1 MINSYSVGGDIDAW
15 CTKCKLEL
23 GHTITALVDN
33 LPKKV
38 KCNTCSAQHIFRAK
52 PFKRSRTK
60 QNSSARKSRAK
71 EATYQEYLSRLTG
84 GDPANSTKYNIKGN
98 FIKDEIIDHLSF
110 GIGIV
115 LSVINF
121 NKINILFNCHL
132 KFEELFIF
140 TISTATKNTWSA
152 AYTYFF
158 HK

>member
-60 QNSSARKSRAK
+60 QNSSARKSRA
-71 EATYQEYLSRLTG
+71 
-84 GDPANSTKYNIKGN
+84 I
-98 FIKDEIIDHLSF
+98 
-110 GIGIV
+110 
-115 LSVINF
+115 
-121 NKINILFNCHL
+121 
-132 KFEELFIF
+132 
-140 TISTATKNTWSA
+140 
-152 AYTYFF
+152 
-158 HK
+158 